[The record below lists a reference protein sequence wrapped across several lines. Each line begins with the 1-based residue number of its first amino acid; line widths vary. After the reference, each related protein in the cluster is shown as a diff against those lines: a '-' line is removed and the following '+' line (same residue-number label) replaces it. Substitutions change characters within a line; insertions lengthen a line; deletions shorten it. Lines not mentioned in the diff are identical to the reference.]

1 MTPRLVLLLAT
12 ICGVA
17 VGNVYFP
24 QSITPAVAAG
34 LDVSVGAAAGI
45 VTAAQVGYTAG
56 LFLLVPLGDRVSYR
70 RLLTTLLVITSG
82 ALLLAATAPTLSPLL
97 ALSVLIGVTTVV
109 APVIGPMVAGM
120 VAPEQ
125 RGVTS
130 GLLLSGGTGG
140 MLLSRTFSGYLA
152 QWWGWRAP
160 YVISAVLLLIFAVL
174 LHRALPRTAAAT
186 RLPYPMLLLQ
196 PVRLLIREPQLR
208 RSCLYQAAI
217 FAGFSAT
224 WTCVALLLTGPA
236 YRYDARAV
244 GLLALVNAATMLATP
259 GAGRLTDR
267 HGPDLTNVI
276 CTTAV
281 IGAAALLALGAGG
294 EVAWLI
300 AGTLVLDVAMQSG
313 MVANQVRI
321 YAISDSARSRLNT
334 AYMTCA
340 YTGGA
345 VGSWLGLRCYASFG
359 WLSVCALVGVLA
371 VIPLT
376 HLTVSR
382 SRRAPERAAGL
393 GAP

>member
-1 MTPRLVLLLAT
+1 V
-12 ICGVA
+12 
-17 VGNVYFP
+17 
-24 QSITPAVAAG
+24 
-34 LDVSVGAAAGI
+34 
-45 VTAAQVGYTAG
+45 
-56 LFLLVPLGDRVSYR
+56 
-70 RLLTTLLVITSG
+70 
-82 ALLLAATAPTLSPLL
+82 
-97 ALSVLIGVTTVV
+97 
-109 APVIGPMVAGM
+109 
-120 VAPEQ
+120 
-125 RGVTS
+125 
-130 GLLLSGGTGG
+130 
-140 MLLSRTFSGYLA
+140 
-152 QWWGWRAP
+152 
-160 YVISAVLLLIFAVL
+160 
-174 LHRALPRTAAAT
+174 
-186 RLPYPMLLLQ
+186 
-196 PVRLLIREPQLR
+196 
-208 RSCLYQAAI
+208 I

-224 WTCVALLLTGPA
+224 WTCVALLLAGPA
-236 YRYDARAV
+236 YGYDARAV

-359 WLSVCALVGVLA
+359 WLGVCVLVGVLA

-382 SRRAPERAAGL
+382 SRRAPERAAGR